1 MSEGA
6 FDDQLRTTDYYVWL
20 GMGGWMSAKWLMAL
34 RANQRALRKK
44 LSKLLGKMRLKA
56 QIVIFKAESKMLT

>member
-1 MSEGA
+1 
-6 FDDQLRTTDYYVWL
+6 
-20 GMGGWMSAKWLMAL
+20 MGGWMSAKWLMAL

-56 QIVIFKAESKMLT
+56 QIVIFKAESKMIT